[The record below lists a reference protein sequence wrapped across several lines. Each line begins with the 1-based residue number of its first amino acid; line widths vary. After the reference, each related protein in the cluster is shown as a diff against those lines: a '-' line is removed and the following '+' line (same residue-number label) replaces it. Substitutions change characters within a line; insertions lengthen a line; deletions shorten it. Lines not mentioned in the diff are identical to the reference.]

1 MGLTG
6 EGFFALVIVGVIVLP
21 VVTILLWN
29 RIPGPKP
36 VKVGSR
42 LGLIGMSQ
50 VAAVLLAALWI
61 NNSFQLYDSWS
72 DVLGND
78 GATGAI
84 EAAAPQ
90 GVGKTAVDAKNGVL
104 DDALPN
110 ARLFGALDGVQD
122 GYQATITGPES
133 KVEGSVM
140 VWLPPE
146 YFEAPFAHAKF
157 PVVELLSGTPG
168 TPQTWLEAM
177 EAPTVMTRLVNDH
190 EAHPFIL
197 VSASINVDG
206 RHDPDCS
213 NIPGGPQVA
222 TWLTGDVRNLVRTSF
237 RVATDRNAWGLMGY
251 SEGGLCASKLVL
263 QYSSQYA
270 AAVSISGDDHPD
282 GDLLEP
288 GTAAYNENAPLWLLQ
303 HRPARNVALLLTG
316 TREDSDVAQEA
327 ASMVGAAKLPTTVDT
342 LISARGGHN
351 IGVWKSVEP
360 QSFTW
365 LSDHLAAPK
374 TTTYSALPEMIDGVT
389 G

>member
-6 EGFFALVIVGVIVLP
+6 EGFFALVIVGVIALP
-21 VVTILLWN
+21 VLTILLWN

-36 VKVGSR
+36 LRVGSR
-42 LGLIGMSQ
+42 LGLIGLSQ
-50 VAAVLLAALWI
+50 TMAVLLAALWI

-72 DVLGND
+72 DVLGNN

-84 EAAAPQ
+84 EAATPQ
-90 GVGKTAVDAKNGVL
+90 GVGKGAVDAKNGVL
-104 DDALPN
+104 GAALPN
-110 ARLFGALDGVQD
+110 AKLFTDLGGVQN
-122 GYQATITGPES
+122 GYQATITGAES
-133 KVEGSVM
+133 RVEGSVM

-146 YFEAPFAHAKF
+146 YFEPAYAHVKF

-177 EAPTVMTRLVNDH
+177 QAPTVMTRLVGDD

-213 NIPGGPQVA
+213 NIPDGPQVA
-222 TWLTGDVRNLVRTSF
+222 TWLTGDVRTLVETSF
-237 RVATDRNAWGLMGY
+237 RTAADRGAWGLMGY
-251 SEGGLCASKLVL
+251 SEGGLCASKLAL
-263 QYSSQYA
+263 QYPSEYA

-282 GDLLEP
+282 GDLLKP

-303 HRPARNVALLLTG
+303 HRPARDVALLLTG

-327 ASMVGAAKLPTTVDT
+327 QAMVDAAKLPTTVDT

-365 LSDHLAAPK
+365 LSEHLDAPK

>member
-6 EGFFALVIVGVIVLP
+6 EGFFWLVIVGVIVLP
-21 VVTILLWN
+21 VLTILLWN

-42 LGLIGMSQ
+42 LGLIGLSQ
-50 VAAVLLAALWI
+50 AMAVLLAALWI

-72 DVLGND
+72 DVLGDN

-84 EAAAPQ
+84 EAATPQ
-90 GVGKTAVDAKNGVL
+90 GIGKTAVAAKNGVL
-104 DDALPN
+104 GDSLPN
-110 ARLFGALDGVQD
+110 AKLWSDLTGVQD
-122 GYQATITGPES
+122 GYQTTITGPES
-133 KVEGSVM
+133 KVEGAVM

-146 YFEAPFAHAKF
+146 YFEAAYAHAKF

-177 EAPTVMTRLVNDH
+177 QAPTVMTRLVGENQ
-190 EAHPFIL
+190 AHPFIL
-197 VSASINVDG
+197 VAPAINVDG
-206 RHDPDCS
+206 HHDPDCS
-213 NIPGGPQVA
+213 NIPKGPQVA
-222 TWLTGDVRNLVRTSF
+222 TWLTADVRNLMLTSF
-237 RVATDRNAWGLMGY
+237 RVSDARDSWGLMGY
-251 SEGGLCASKLVL
+251 SEGGLCSSKLAL
-263 QYSSQYA
+263 QYSSEYA

-282 GDLLEP
+282 GDLLVP

-303 HRPARNVALLLTG
+303 HRPARDVALLLTG

-327 ASMVGAAKLPTTVDT
+327 AAMVSAAKYPTTVDT

-351 IGVWKSVEP
+351 IGVWKSVQP
-360 QSFTW
+360 QSFMW
-365 LSDHLAAPK
+365 LSEHLAAPK